1 MSSVCCW
8 WNKSIGSKFSV
19 VLVVLQKVHLKW
31 RIDFFCIFLTKHPSS
46 CKYSAAI
53 AVLKNYL
60 LKQTDFLSNWCFA
73 HFFEKR
79 SQFQAISGVEPAV
92 STSFCSNSAI
102 SRQFYVFCTFLTK
115 NSNFKQTTQLRRLF
129 LTILTENGI
138 SMFSAYFWQTKAIK
152 ANLQLDA
159 LSCLRLSLNRAL
171 SVRFLENNFISSKVT
186 VVHAI

>member
-19 VLVVLQKVHLKW
+19 VPVVLQKVHLKW
-31 RIDFFCIFLTKHPSS
+31 RIDVFCIFLTKHPSS

-73 HFFEKR
+73 HFFWEKKPVSSNFR
-79 SQFQAISGVEPAV
+79 VEPAV
-92 STSFCSNSAI
+92 WTSFCSNSAI

-129 LTILTENGI
+129 LTILTENGL
-138 SMFSAYFWQTKAIK
+138 SMFSAYFDKPRQSRQIYGWTR
-152 ANLQLDA
+152 
-159 LSCLRLSLNRAL
+159 CLAY
-171 SVRFLENNFISSKVT
+171 V
-186 VVHAI
+186 

>member
-1 MSSVCCW
+1 MLLMEQINW
-8 WNKSIGSKFSV
+8 KQI
-19 VLVVLQKVHLKW
+19 L
-31 RIDFFCIFLTKHPSS
+31 S
-46 CKYSAAI
+46 C
-53 AVLKNYL
+53 
-60 LKQTDFLSNWCFA
+60 TRCFA
-73 HFFEKR
+73 EGSSKMANRCLLHIFDKTPQFMQIFSCDRCVKKLFAQTNRLLVKLMFCALFWEKKPVSSNFR
-79 SQFQAISGVEPAV
+79 VEPAV
-92 STSFCSNSAI
+92 WTSFCSNSAI

-129 LTILTENGI
+129 LTILTENGL

-171 SVRFLENNFISSKVT
+171 SVRFLENNFISSKIT

>member
-1 MSSVCCW
+1 MSSAYFW
-8 WNKSIGSKFSV
+8 QNTP
-19 VLVVLQKVHLKW
+19 VHANIQL
-31 RIDFFCIFLTKHPSS
+31 RSL
-46 CKYSAAI
+46 
-53 AVLKNYL
+53 LKNYL

-73 HFFEKR
+73 HFFWEKKPVSSNFR
-79 SQFQAISGVEPAV
+79 VEPAV
-92 STSFCSNSAI
+92 WTSFCSNSAI

-129 LTILTENGI
+129 LTILTENGL

>member
-19 VLVVLQKVHLKW
+19 VPVVLQKVHLKW
-31 RIDFFCIFLTKHPSS
+31 RIDVFCIFLTEHPSS

-79 SQFQAISGVEPAV
+79 SQFQVISELSLLCEQVFAQTAQFLV
-92 STSFCSNSAI
+92 NFMSSARFWQKILTSNKQHSCAGCFSPFWPKTAYRC
-102 SRQFYVFCTFLTK
+102 FLHIFDK
-115 NSNFKQTTQLRRLF
+115 PRQLRQIYSWTRCL
-129 LTILTENGI
+129 
-138 SMFSAYFWQTKAIK
+138 AY
-152 ANLQLDA
+152 
-159 LSCLRLSLNRAL
+159 
-171 SVRFLENNFISSKVT
+171 V
-186 VVHAI
+186 

>member
-19 VLVVLQKVHLKW
+19 VPVVLQKVHLKW
-31 RIDFFCIFLTKHPSS
+31 RIDVFCIFLTKHPSS

-53 AVLKNYL
+53 AVKKLFAQTNRL
-60 LKQTDFLSNWCFA
+60 LVKLMFCALFWEKKPVSSNF
-73 HFFEKR
+73 R
-79 SQFQAISGVEPAV
+79 VEPAV
-92 STSFCSNSAI
+92 WTSFCSNSAI

-129 LTILTENGI
+129 LTILTENGL